1 MENEATQATGSN
13 IKSKIREAISALQAD
28 LENVVK
34 EIFEQA
40 GKKIRSERREDVEQ
54 GITKAM
60 LLLEKLKSRYV

>member
-1 MENEATQATGSN
+1 MRNEVTQVIGAN
-13 IKSKIREAISALQAD
+13 IKSKIRETISVLQAD
-28 LENVVK
+28 LESVVK

-40 GKKIRSERREDVEQ
+40 GKKIRSERREDVKQ

>member
-1 MENEATQATGSN
+1 MENEATQTTGSN

-34 EIFEQA
+34 EVFEQA